1 MKYKKVKD
9 PLCDITIHLL
19 ACTEEEPLAWSEKH
33 MDSFDIDDTL
43 LAEAMVFA
51 TINDK
56 DEPLVW
62 FRTKDTTECL
72 SITTVAHEA
81 FHLWHFMKSKMVG
94 GRMLLLDVS
103 NSEYDAYHF
112 QNLFR
117 MVTEFAFCAFND
129 QMSFPKSKRTGN
141 KLQRGEKPVV
151 MNDNPIITEE
161 KA

>member
-9 PLCDITIHLL
+9 PVCDITIHLL
-19 ACTEEEPLAWSEKH
+19 ACTEEELLAWSIKH
-33 MDSFDIDDTL
+33 MDSFDIEDTIL
-43 LAEAMVFA
+43 TEAMVFS
-51 TINDK
+51 TINDN

-72 SITTVAHEA
+72 SVTTVAHET

-117 MVTEFAFCAFND
+117 MVTEFAFSAFED
-129 QMSFPKSKRTGN
+129 QMSFPKHKRSGG
-141 KLQRGEKPVV
+141 KLQMGEKPVV
-151 MNDNPIITEE
+151 MEDKPVTVEE
-161 KA
+161 KV